1 MLLNHEH
8 MLNSQ
13 VFDLNNIFKLQ
24 HIKTNSFINIKL
36 KSDTSSLNKLFANL
50 YDYARDPLFIKIMN
64 IVEIE
69 HMKHYNKYISNYG
82 MNKTQKQN
90 KNKTKHTNFKLTRH
104 KLTRHKNKTNDK
116 MNDTPLYMLSN
127 LKMMIYDYDL

>member
-1 MLLNHEH
+1 
-8 MLNSQ
+8 
-13 VFDLNNIFKLQ
+13 
-24 HIKTNSFINIKL
+24 
-36 KSDTSSLNKLFANL
+36 
-50 YDYARDPLFIKIMN
+50 MN

-90 KNKTKHTNFKLTRH
+90 KNKTNIKNLKLTRH

-116 MNDTPLYMLSN
+116 MNNTLYMLSN
-127 LKMMIYDYDL
+127 LKMMIYDYNI

>member
-1 MLLNHEH
+1 

-13 VFDLNNIFKLQ
+13 LFELNNIFKLE

-36 KSDTSSLNKLFANL
+36 KSDITSLNKLFANL

-69 HMKHYNKYISNYG
+69 HIKHYNKYISNYG
-82 MNKTQKQN
+82 MNKTHKQN
-90 KNKTKHTNFKLTRH
+90 KNKVKHTNFKLTRH
-104 KLTRHKNKTNDK
+104 KLTTYKNKTNNK
-116 MNDTPLYMLSN
+116 MKDTLYMLTN
-127 LKMMIYDYDL
+127 LKMMIYDYNI

>member
-1 MLLNHEH
+1 

-13 VFDLNNIFKLQ
+13 LFDLNNILKLE

-90 KNKTKHTNFKLTRH
+90 KNKTNIKNLKLTRH

-116 MNDTPLYMLSN
+116 MNNTLYMLSN
-127 LKMMIYDYDL
+127 LKMMIYDYNI